1 MPRRPR
7 KKELVNI
14 DNYDSD
20 DERKYS
26 REAVPDPTQDD
37 YFLDKVDKS
46 HAEKEK
52 ILLEKGLK
60 DDEQYSS
67 DSDEEVL
74 GLGLYDEEED
84 DLLSDDDIQNYKK
97 QLRKLKLH
105 KIKNERDRDSEG
117 VGKDLPDLKA
127 WGKKRSK
134 YYGADISDDDIDLSG
149 EEEEEGAAVLEEREA
164 MNLQKKMAAEL
175 ELADFHLGM
184 FEKKKNVTNED
195 VSTGKISKELSEL
208 SAEEKLQLLKKKS
221 PEMLPLIKDF
231 ESMIK
236 RAKDEF
242 LPLSK
247 LTEDGKISR
256 NASDY
261 IQCQLQLI
269 LNYCTTISFY
279 MMLKA
284 KHLPVQNHPVIKRLV
299 QYQNLMKQMKPA
311 DVKLNAEIE
320 EILNKVRNGE
330 EIILENKSQQP
341 STFIRPRRR
350 SMKTVREKAMERKTS
365 EMVSRSDE
373 SEEEEEDVP
382 TKRQKIQNPRY
393 ETEDEKA
400 ALAHYEM
407 MKMRQNSDSENEEGE
422 VREDDKEGKYED
434 DEDGGKRAITYQIEK
449 NKGLTPSKKKE
460 LKNPRVKHRMKY
472 RKAKIRRRGQVRD
485 VRTESSRYSGEISG
499 IRSGIKRGIKMKV

>member
-7 KKELVNI
+7 KKALENI
-14 DNYDSD
+14 VNYDSD

-26 REAVPDPTQDD
+26 KEAVPDPTQEDF
-37 YFLDKVDKS
+37 FLDNVDKN
-46 HAEKEK
+46 HAAKEK
-52 ILLEKGLK
+52 ILLDKGLR

-67 DSDEEVL
+67 DGDEEVL
-74 GLGLYDEEED
+74 GLGVYDDDDD
-84 DLLSDDDIQNYKK
+84 DLLSDDSIQNYKK

-105 KIKNERDRDSEG
+105 KLKNDREKDTESG
-117 VGKDLPDLKA
+117 GKDLPDLKA

-175 ELADFHLGM
+175 ELADFHLGI
-184 FEKKKNVTNED
+184 FEKKKSVTDEE
-195 VSTGKISKELSEL
+195 VGTGKISKELSEL

-236 RAKDEF
+236 QAKDKF

-247 LTEDGKISR
+247 LTGGGKISK

-284 KHLPVQNHPVIKRLV
+284 KQLPVQNHPVIKRLV

-311 DVKLNAEIE
+311 DVKLNNQIE

-330 EIILENKSQQP
+330 EIFLEENKPQRP
-341 STFIRPRRR
+341 STFIKPKRR
-350 SMKTVREKAMERKTS
+350 SMKTVREKAMEI
-365 EMVSRSDE
+365 SRPDESDE
-373 SEEEEEDVP
+373 SDEEDIP
-382 TKRQKIQNPRY
+382 NKRQKIENPCY

-400 ALAHYEM
+400 ALAYYEM
-407 MKMRQNSDSENEEGE
+407 MKMKQSSEDEEEEREGGEEDLEGE
-422 VREDDKEGKYED
+422 EDEEA
-434 DEDGGKRAITYQIEK
+434 EDGGKRARTYQIEK
-449 NKGLTPSKKKE
+449 NKGLTPAKKKE

-485 VRTESSRYSGEISG
+485 VRTETSRYGGEISG